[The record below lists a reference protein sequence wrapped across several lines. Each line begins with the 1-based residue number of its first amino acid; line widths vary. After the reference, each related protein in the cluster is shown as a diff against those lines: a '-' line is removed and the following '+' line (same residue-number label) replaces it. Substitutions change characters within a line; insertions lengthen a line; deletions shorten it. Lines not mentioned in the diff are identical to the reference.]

1 MKITMSDEWFY
12 GSRPRRSSS
21 RWVPLLVAILIVA
34 NMGVVAYN
42 TISTNDQMRGLRQQT
57 DTLMLSVESLNKEL
71 TSKGVEITALREAVK
86 NVGGGTGTTPQP
98 DSLLIDLYNK
108 TRESVVMIIVK
119 LPTGAAEGSGFVYD
133 ASGRIITNNHV
144 VEDATSITVTFI
156 DGTIVDATLV
166 GRDPYSDVAVISVN
180 APASLIKPLK
190 LGKSSLLKV
199 GQSVVA
205 IGNPYGLAN
214 TLTSGIISAVGRQMD
229 STGNY
234 PIVDVIQTDAAINPG
249 NSGGP
254 LLNMDG
260 EVVGINT
267 AIPSETSRGIG
278 FAVPSDTI
286 ARELPSLISKG
297 TYSHPYLG
305 IQGRDVTQGIV
316 GSMNL
321 PTGTRGTLVIE
332 VTSGGPAGI
341 AGMRGGTRTETI
353 DGVSTKLGGDVITSA
368 DGTQMKTFYD
378 LIVYIQRNK
387 VPGAK
392 ITLGIIRDS
401 SPRNI
406 VVTLGTRPP
415 P

>member
-316 GSMNL
+316 GSMSL

>member
-1 MKITMSDEWFY
+1 MKTTMSDEWFY

-21 RWVPLLVAILIVA
+21 RWMPLLVAILIVA
-34 NMGVVAYN
+34 NMGVLAYN
-42 TISTNDQMRGLRQQT
+42 TISTNDQMRDLTQQT
-57 DTLMLSVESLNKEL
+57 DTLMLSVESINKEL

-133 ASGRIITNNHV
+133 ATGRIITNNHV

-156 DGTIVDATLV
+156 DGTIVDAKLI

-214 TLTSGIISAVGRQMD
+214 TLTSGIISSVGRQMD

-267 AIPSETSRGIG
+267 AISSETSRGIG

-321 PTGTRGTLVIE
+321 PMGTRGTLVIE

-341 AGMRGGTRTETI
+341 AGMRGGTRTETV

-401 SPRNI
+401 SQRNI

>member
-21 RWVPLLVAILIVA
+21 RWMPLLVAILIVA
-34 NMGVVAYN
+34 NMGVLAYN
-42 TISTNDQMRGLRQQT
+42 TISTNDQMRDLTQQT
-57 DTLMLSVESLNKEL
+57 DTLMLSVESINKEL

-133 ASGRIITNNHV
+133 ATGRIITNNHV

-156 DGTIVDATLV
+156 DGTIVDAKLI

-214 TLTSGIISAVGRQMD
+214 TLTSGIISSVGRQMD

-341 AGMRGGTRTETI
+341 AGMRGGTRTETV

-401 SPRNI
+401 SQRNI

>member
-1 MKITMSDEWFY
+1 
-12 GSRPRRSSS
+12 
-21 RWVPLLVAILIVA
+21 VPLLIAILIVA
-34 NMGVVAYN
+34 NVGVVAYN
-42 TISTNDQMRGLRQQT
+42 TISTNEQMRGIRQQV
-57 DTLMLSVESLNKEL
+57 DTLTLSVESLNTEL
-71 TSKGVEITALREAVK
+71 TNVNAEIASIKDAV
-86 NVGGGTGTTPQP
+86 NNGNGETNPP
-98 DSLLIDLYNK
+98 PSDSLLIDLYNK
-108 TRESVVMIIVK
+108 TRDSVVMIVVT
-119 LPTGAAEGSGFVYD
+119 LPTGAAEGSGFIYD
-133 ASGRIITNNHV
+133 STGRIITNNHV

-156 DGTIVDATLV
+156 DGTIVTAKLV
-166 GRDPYSDVAVISVN
+166 GRDPYSDLAVIDVD
-180 APASLIKPLK
+180 APVSLLKPLI

-199 GQSVVA
+199 GESVIA

-234 PIVDVIQTDAAINPG
+234 PIVDVIQTDASINPG

-260 EVVGINT
+260 EVVGITT
-267 AIPSETSRGIG
+267 AIPTETSRGIG

-297 TYSHPYLG
+297 TFYHPYLG
-305 IQGRDVTQGIV
+305 IQGRDVTLGIIN
-316 GSMNL
+316 SMKL
-321 PTGTRGTLVIE
+321 PNGTYGTLIIE
-332 VTSGGPAGI
+332 VTSNGPAAE
-341 AGMRGGTRTETI
+341 AGMRGGTRTETV

-387 VPGAK
+387 IPGAK
-392 ITLGIIRDS
+392 ITLGIIRDG
-401 SPRNI
+401 SPKDI

>member
-1 MKITMSDEWFY
+1 
-12 GSRPRRSSS
+12 
-21 RWVPLLVAILIVA
+21 
-34 NMGVVAYN
+34 
-42 TISTNDQMRGLRQQT
+42 
-57 DTLMLSVESLNKEL
+57 
-71 TSKGVEITALREAVK
+71 
-86 NVGGGTGTTPQP
+86 
-98 DSLLIDLYNK
+98 
-108 TRESVVMIIVK
+108 
-119 LPTGAAEGSGFVYD
+119 
-133 ASGRIITNNHV
+133 
-144 VEDATSITVTFI
+144 
-156 DGTIVDATLV
+156 
-166 GRDPYSDVAVISVN
+166 
-180 APASLIKPLK
+180 
-190 LGKSSLLKV
+190 
-199 GQSVVA
+199 
-205 IGNPYGLAN
+205 
-214 TLTSGIISAVGRQMD
+214 
-229 STGNY
+229 
-234 PIVDVIQTDAAINPG
+234 VDVIQTDAAINPG

-341 AGMRGGTRTETI
+341 AGMRGGTRTETV

-401 SPRNI
+401 SQRNI

>member
-278 FAVPSDTI
+278 FAVPSDSI

>member
-1 MKITMSDEWFY
+1 
-12 GSRPRRSSS
+12 
-21 RWVPLLVAILIVA
+21 
-34 NMGVVAYN
+34 
-42 TISTNDQMRGLRQQT
+42 
-57 DTLMLSVESLNKEL
+57 MLSVESLNKEL

-278 FAVPSDTI
+278 FAVPSDSI

-316 GSMNL
+316 GSMSL

>member
-1 MKITMSDEWFY
+1 MSDEWFY

-21 RWVPLLVAILIVA
+21 RWMPLLVAILIVA
-34 NMGVVAYN
+34 NMGVLAYN
-42 TISTNDQMRGLRQQT
+42 TISTNDQMRDLTQQT
-57 DTLMLSVESLNKEL
+57 DTLMLSVESINKEL

-133 ASGRIITNNHV
+133 ATGRIITNNHV

-156 DGTIVDATLV
+156 DGTIVDAKLI

-214 TLTSGIISAVGRQMD
+214 TLTSGIISSVGRQMD

-353 DGVSTKLGGDVITSA
+353 DGISTKLGGDVITSA

-401 SPRNI
+401 SQRNI

>member
-1 MKITMSDEWFY
+1 M
-12 GSRPRRSSS
+12 
-21 RWVPLLVAILIVA
+21 PLLVAILIVA
-34 NMGVVAYN
+34 NIGVVAYN